1 MCPQPPA
8 NGTAQFH
15 SQVIWPQSTE
25 DILLVKFQS
34 KFQGLNEDL
43 STSVLLTFGPAI
55 LCLYLLEA
63 SGTHTF
69 PRHIH
74 TSVDEKNV
82 SSHRPLSPGSKN
94 LPTWTSRMAS
104 LCTATVPCK
113 AVSLGNWSPRA
124 QEPIRGQVAILFTC
138 ILIFNPN
145 LCLFNFIQDNSLIF
159 ISTCY
164 LD

>member
-8 NGTAQFH
+8 NGTVQFH

-69 PRHIH
+69 PHHIH

-94 LPTWTSRMAS
+94 LPTGPPPPE
-104 LCTATVPCK
+104 CP
-113 AVSLGNWSPRA
+113 
-124 QEPIRGQVAILFTC
+124 GQVAWPLCVLPLSPARQSVWGTG
-138 ILIFNPN
+138 LQGLRNP
-145 LCLFNFIQDNSLIF
+145 LGGRQQFCLHAF
-159 ISTCY
+159 
-164 LD
+164 